1 MPNPTPNI
9 ATPGDLESWRKNE
22 LQRLVSALSARINQG
37 TEPTATV
44 NSILTVMKELQEP
57 TKGEL
62 LAWMSAAETKIGELE
77 RVVRTVEKKIEMA
90 KLSK

>member
-1 MPNPTPNI
+1 MANPTPSI
-9 ATPGDLESWRKNE
+9 ANVGDLESWRKNE

-44 NSILTVMKELQEP
+44 SSILTVMRELQEP
-57 TKGEL
+57 TKGETL
-62 LAWMSAAETKIGELE
+62 TWMAAAEAKIAELE
-77 RVVRTVEKKIEMA
+77 RVVRTLEKRVEMA